1 MQPCYRASPAVKNS
15 PAMQETQESWVRSLG
30 QEDSLEEDMA
40 THSSIQGVAKSQRQ
54 ISSSSNLV
62 IAIKILIPR
71 RDKINSVLHSEK
83 NVFF

>member
-54 ISSSSNLV
+54 ISSSNLV